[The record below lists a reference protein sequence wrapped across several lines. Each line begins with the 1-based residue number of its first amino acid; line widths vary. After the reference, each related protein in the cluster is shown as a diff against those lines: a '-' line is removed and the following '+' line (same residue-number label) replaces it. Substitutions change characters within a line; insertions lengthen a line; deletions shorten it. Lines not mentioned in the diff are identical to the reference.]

1 MPQIGE
7 ILKGRDIGKGR
18 SLSSQS
24 HNYIWCACV
33 GCGKER
39 WEKYTIS
46 TSSLLRL
53 YCPSCSHKGKKQSPD
68 AIAKRLPYL
77 PRGDKHYNW
86 KGGKAYSD
94 GYVKLKIS
102 KDDFFMANKYGYI
115 KEHRLVIAKKI
126 GRCLQKWEIVH
137 HKNGIRDDN
146 RIENLELGET
156 NGEHIKEHNKGYRDG
171 YLKGYNDG
179 INIKIKQLVA
189 KIIELEAQ
197 IGKPTSNTHVS

>member
-1 MPQIGE
+1 
-7 ILKGRDIGKGR
+7 
-18 SLSSQS
+18 
-24 HNYIWCACV
+24 
-33 GCGKER
+33 
-39 WEKYTIS
+39 
-46 TSSLLRL
+46 
-53 YCPSCSHKGKKQSPD
+53 
-68 AIAKRLPYL
+68 
-77 PRGDKHYNW
+77 
-86 KGGKAYSD
+86 
-94 GYVKLKIS
+94 
-102 KDDFFMANKYGYI
+102 MANKYGYI

-156 NGEHIKEHNKGYRDG
+156 NGEHIKEHNKGYG